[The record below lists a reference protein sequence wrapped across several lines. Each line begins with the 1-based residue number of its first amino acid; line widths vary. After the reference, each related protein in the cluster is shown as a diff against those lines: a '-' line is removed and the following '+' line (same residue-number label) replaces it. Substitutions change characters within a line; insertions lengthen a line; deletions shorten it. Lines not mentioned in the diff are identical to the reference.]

1 MAYVRP
7 CTDNVRILYHGDRQP
22 PANAPANFE
31 VIDMVIAREREAKAE
46 RLEVRL
52 TPAAKSL
59 LSHAAQLK
67 HTTLTD
73 FLVSSAIK
81 AAEDVLVSPRVFE
94 IHSEKGWNTLVDLLD
109 EADNVAPNEN
119 LVALLKPKKMNR

>member
-1 MAYVRP
+1 MA
-7 CTDNVRILYHGDRQP
+7 L
-22 PANAPANFE
+22 
-31 VIDMVIAREREAKAE
+31 AREREAKAE

-73 FLVSSAIK
+73 FLVSSAVR
-81 AAEDVLVSPRVFE
+81 AAEDALVSPRVFE
-94 IHSEKGWNTLVDLLD
+94 VRSEEGWNSLMALLD
-109 EADNVAPNEN
+109 EPNTIPPNAE
-119 LVALLKPKKMNR
+119 LVALLKTKK

>member
-1 MAYVRP
+1 MV
-7 CTDNVRILYHGDRQP
+7 
-22 PANAPANFE
+22 PAQ
-31 VIDMVIAREREAKAE
+31 EREAKAE

-52 TPAAKSL
+52 TPTAKSL
-59 LSHAAQLK
+59 LNHAAQLK

-94 IHSEKGWNTLVDLLD
+94 ISTEEGWSTLMDLLD
-109 EADNVAPNEN
+109 EPSTTEPKAE
-119 LVALLKPKKMNR
+119 LVALLRPKERISYG

>member
-1 MAYVRP
+1 
-7 CTDNVRILYHGDRQP
+7 
-22 PANAPANFE
+22 
-31 VIDMVIAREREAKAE
+31 MVAAQERETKAE

-59 LSHAAQLK
+59 LSHAAQLR

-73 FLVSSAIK
+73 FLVSSAMR

-94 IHSEKGWNTLVDLLD
+94 INTEEGWSALMDLLD
-109 EADNVAPNEN
+109 EPAGAQPPAE
-119 LVALLKPKKMNR
+119 LVRLLRSNK

>member
-1 MAYVRP
+1 
-7 CTDNVRILYHGDRQP
+7 
-22 PANAPANFE
+22 
-31 VIDMVIAREREAKAE
+31 MVVVQEREAKAE

-59 LSHAAQLK
+59 LSHAAQLR

-73 FLVSSAIK
+73 FLVSSAMR

-94 IHSEKGWNTLVDLLD
+94 IQTDEGWNTLMELLDEPADAEPDAALVDLLKP
-109 EADNVAPNEN
+109 EA
-119 LVALLKPKKMNR
+119 

>member
-1 MAYVRP
+1 
-7 CTDNVRILYHGDRQP
+7 
-22 PANAPANFE
+22 
-31 VIDMVIAREREAKAE
+31 MVVAREREAKAE

-73 FLVSSAIK
+73 FLLSSAIK
-81 AAEDVLVSPRVFE
+81 AAEEALVSPRVFE
-94 IHSEKGWNTLVDLLD
+94 VNSAEGWKTLMDLLD
-109 EADNVAPNEN
+109 KPNDAVPNEN
-119 LVALLKPKKMNR
+119 LVALLKPKR

>member
-1 MAYVRP
+1 MTLAQE
-7 CTDNVRILYHGDRQP
+7 RQ
-22 PANAPANFE
+22 
-31 VIDMVIAREREAKAE
+31 AKAE

-59 LSHAAQLK
+59 LSHAAQLR

-73 FLVSSAIK
+73 FLVSSALR

-94 IHSEKGWNTLVDLLD
+94 INTEAGWGTLMELLD
-109 EADNVAPNEN
+109 APSGTEATAE
-119 LVALLKPKKMNR
+119 LVALLKSGR

>member
-1 MAYVRP
+1 
-7 CTDNVRILYHGDRQP
+7 
-22 PANAPANFE
+22 
-31 VIDMVIAREREAKAE
+31 MVLAREREAKAE

-52 TPAAKSL
+52 TPAVKSL

-81 AAEDVLVSPRVFE
+81 AAEDALVSPRVFE
-94 IHSEKGWNTLVDLLD
+94 VNSEEG
-109 EADNVAPNEN
+109 
-119 LVALLKPKKMNR
+119 

>member
-1 MAYVRP
+1 
-7 CTDNVRILYHGDRQP
+7 
-22 PANAPANFE
+22 
-31 VIDMVIAREREAKAE
+31 MVLAREREAKAE

-52 TPAAKSL
+52 TPAVKSL

-81 AAEDVLVSPRVFE
+81 AAEDALVSPRVFE
-94 IHSEKGWNTLVDLLD
+94 VNSEEGWKILMDWLD
-109 EADNVAPNEN
+109 EPNNAAPNTT
-119 LVALLKPKKMNR
+119 LVALLKSNR